1 MKRYENW
8 YNGNFKTHAEEIAHM
23 KELREQGYNN
33 VEIAKMVGRNLN
45 TVYKDIGKQP
55 KIMTELSKQ
64 LAGERR
70 VKMNQNR
77 KIAVA
82 TAKRLEYERKV
93 AEKEAILAERVRIA
107 EQITKLRESYE
118 AKTRNLIAVGHEIL
132 DIQPAYN
139 EAMNVLRS
147 A

>member
-82 TAKRLEYERKV
+82 TIKRQEYEKRLAEQKAAIENRDKVKETIIRMMHEASERVGNANKAVWDYKAEYE
-93 AEKEAILAERVRIA
+93 
-107 EQITKLRESYE
+107 Q
-118 AKTRNLIAVGHEIL
+118 
-132 DIQPAYN
+132 
-139 EAMNVLRS
+139 AMNVLRS